1 MDITKLVIDAERS
14 IGRKPL
20 LVNVAPYYEY
30 KNNERTD
37 KIQGYRYDV
46 AMPDNNLDKIG
57 VKIDGKQLVDKP
69 KGYVE
74 VKFTGLEMSI
84 YWYNGKYNVKITA
97 TGIELVNKG

>member
-1 MDITKLVIDAERS
+1 MDLTKLVIDAEKS

-20 LVNVAPYYEY
+20 LVNVTPYYAY
-30 KNNERTD
+30 NGDNRTN

-46 AMPDNNLDKIG
+46 AMPEHNLDKVG
-57 VKIDGKQLVDKP
+57 VKIEGNQLVEKP

-84 YWYNGKYNVKITA
+84 YWYNGEHNVKTTA